1 MTKHLLGAAAAAL
14 LIAIPGAALAQ
25 RAAPS
30 SILIVDTDR
39 ILGTC
44 TACTAA
50 QTQLQAQLT
59 ALQQRSQQIQTQLR
73 TEGTPIQ
80 TAVNALAGR
89 QPDAALQTR
98 ITAFE
103 TRQQQLAQE
112 LQGRQQTLEST
123 QQNVTRQIGG
133 KLIAIVEQ
141 VRSTHGATIAI
152 AKGTTL
158 ANDNAVDVT
167 NEVLALLNQQLP
179 SVSVTPLPAAP
190 AGTQPQ
196 GR

>member
-14 LIAIPGAALAQ
+14 LIAIPGAASAQ

-73 TEGTPIQ
+73 TEGTPSQ

-89 QPDAALQTR
+89 QPDAALQAR
-98 ITAFE
+98 ITGFE

-112 LQGRQQTLEST
+112 LQGKQQTLEST

-158 ANDNAVDVT
+158 ANDNVA
-167 NEVLALLNQQLP
+167 LASSQG
-179 SVSVTPLPAAP
+179 AAGRESN
-190 AGTQPQ
+190 AGAQRLSHHP
-196 GR
+196 

>member
-89 QPDAALQTR
+89 QPDAALQAR
-98 ITAFE
+98 ITGFE

-112 LQGRQQTLEST
+112 LQGKQQTLEST
-123 QQNVTRQIGG
+123 QQNVTRQIGT
-133 KLIAIVEQ
+133 KLVALVEQ
-141 VRSTHGATIAI
+141 VRAAHGATIAI

-190 AGTQPQ
+190 PGTQPQ